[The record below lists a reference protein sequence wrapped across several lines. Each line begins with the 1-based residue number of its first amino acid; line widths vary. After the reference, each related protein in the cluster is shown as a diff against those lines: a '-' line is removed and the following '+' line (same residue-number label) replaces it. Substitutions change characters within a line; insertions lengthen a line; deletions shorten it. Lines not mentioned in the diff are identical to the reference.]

1 MPKFMLTFMGQ
12 QTFFNFLH
20 VHLQYTLKGKFLYK
34 TFKCTE
40 TKVIHQTRHASDK
53 IRTAVEILSKI
64 LRGPDKNLIL
74 NFFNAV

>member
-1 MPKFMLTFMGQ
+1 MGQ

-20 VHLQYTLKGKFLYK
+20 VHLQYTLKGKFLCK

-40 TKVIHQTRHASDK
+40 TKVIHQNRHASDK

-64 LRGPDKNLIL
+64 LRGPD
-74 NFFNAV
+74 AV